1 MPFKPV
7 PRPWRLR
14 SSRKRQYSECGSPS
28 RLPERQHRAMTEAA
42 AGMVRAGMVRG
53 CRARR
58 RCRDAIDRRAAFAD
72 NRRQFQGS
80 CQVPV
85 VALDFETAN
94 EERGSACAVGLAW
107 IDGLRVVRVEERLI
121 RPEPFRFSP
130 FNTQVH
136 GIAAADVVDQPGFFE
151 VLSAWFPDLIGST
164 VLAHN
169 AAFDISVLRAAL
181 DRCGRRYPPLSYLC
195 TVKIAR
201 LVWPELTSAALPAVA
216 RHLGFGFDHHRA
228 GADAVACAR
237 VAIAAAGH
245 LGVAGVAEIPARI
258 GLKVGVL
265 FETGWHPCSSRRD
278 RRSPPPPT

>member
-136 GIAAADVVDQPGFFE
+136 GIAADKADV
-151 VLSAWFPDLIGST
+151 
-164 VLAHN
+164 N
-169 AAFDISVLRAAL
+169 AAVLFMHGQDRPSGLAGTDLGGAARGRAASGLRLRSPSGRRRCRCLRPGGHRRRRAPGRGRGGGNSRPDRAQGRGSVRDRLAPMLVPARPPESAASDLSTRFPRCDNDWQTLRAVL
-181 DRCGRRYPPLSYLC
+181 TESCQRRQLS
-195 TVKIAR
+195 
-201 LVWPELTSAALPAVA
+201 S
-216 RHLGFGFDHHRA
+216 
-228 GADAVACAR
+228 
-237 VAIAAAGH
+237 
-245 LGVAGVAEIPARI
+245 GVAKWSCR
-258 GLKVGVL
+258 
-265 FETGWHPCSSRRD
+265 
-278 RRSPPPPT
+278 